1 MTPQIASK
9 KAKTKYIQLKLHRLP
24 GRTNLPKI
32 NQDLAFYKTHFP
44 RCLVK
49 ASRRKYPTTDQCT
62 LHRLPVE
69 VRQMILRH
77 VLELQAPGCN
87 AAWATYL
94 PQLDILVGALP
105 CLQPDL
111 RLCLMHHATQLSLRL
126 DATPSETTR
135 VHSMS
140 KKLLFHSLTCHTCPM
155 RFMYAIATLL
165 ECGATPADFLDTT
178 RSDGG
183 PIHKALA
190 FLCSVDSAR
199 TWLPRELTPMITA
212 LRFTPADHVHRLL

>member
-9 KAKTKYIQLKLHRLP
+9 KAKTKYIQLKLHQLP

-155 RFMYAIATLL
+155 RFMYGHRNLAGMWRNTGRFLGYHSVGRRANTQSTSFPVQRRFRQDLVAT
-165 ECGATPADFLDTT
+165 
-178 RSDGG
+178 
-183 PIHKALA
+183 
-190 FLCSVDSAR
+190 
-199 TWLPRELTPMITA
+199 
-212 LRFTPADHVHRLL
+212 